1 MKTNTITLVELVADD
16 GKKLTNKEKNGVFK
30 KILVRQADIDN
41 YYEVSDEEALEIEKS
56 LENKDVV

>member
-41 YYEVSDEEALEIEKS
+41 YYEVSDEEALEIETS
-56 LENKDVV
+56 LNTKEV